1 MERRRVIGKVVP
13 MTDEIYIERAATTG
27 RAAAASFEELLTF
40 ERLLADLS
48 ASFANVSGDQLETE
62 IESALRQLQAFLG
75 FDRSNFVEF
84 TADGWATVLCS
95 VARDGVE
102 RYPPGPAPA
111 FLSWYLGQVRA
122 GKIMNVR
129 SFDDLPPEAIEQTEY
144 RRRSGIRSS
153 LGIPLRVGG
162 RVVGLI
168 NFSAF
173 RSTRDWPDDL
183 IARLKIVGEV
193 IAQALVRRRSAA
205 SLEELLTFE
214 RLLADLS
221 ASFANVSG
229 DQLETEIDSALRQLQ
244 TFLGFDRSNFFEF
257 TADGWATILCS
268 VARNGVEGYPTGP
281 APHFLSWYLAQ
292 IRSEK
297 VMRLRSLDD
306 LPPEAVEAIEYRRRS
321 GIRSSLGIP
330 LRVGGRIVGFI
341 NFSAFRSTREWPDDL
356 ISRLKIVGEVMAQAL
371 VRKRSEAALQASE
384 GLWRSMFEASNL
396 GITVIDQDLHYVATN
411 SAFQTM
417 LGYADYEL
425 QTLTPLDLTVDDDR
439 EAAKI
444 RIAELQR
451 GERHHYDAVKQYR
464 HKDGTVIWGHSYLS
478 ALRDA
483 ESGPKMLVGTVI
495 DVTESKRAQDA
506 LRAAQST
513 LARITRLTTM
523 HEVTASI
530 AHEVN
535 QPLAAIV
542 ANGNAALRWLRRA
555 PPEVAEA
562 AENVNQIISDG
573 HRASRVVASIRGMF
587 NKDEHAKV
595 FLDVNEVIQ
604 EVVELLHGELN
615 SRRVSV
621 RTDLSRDLP
630 LTSADRVQLQQVVLN
645 LIMNAGEAMSA
656 MPDGSRI
663 LKISSE
669 RGQPDEVVIAVED
682 SGPGIDP
689 KNVDRIFDAF
699 FTTKS
704 QGMGMGLSICRSIV
718 ESHGGRLW
726 TSARRPHGSI
736 FYVTL
741 PSAAADHA
749 RAG

>member
-1 MERRRVIGKVVP
+1 
-13 MTDEIYIERAATTG
+13 
-27 RAAAASFEELLTF
+27 
-40 ERLLADLS
+40 
-48 ASFANVSGDQLETE
+48 
-62 IESALRQLQAFLG
+62 
-75 FDRSNFVEF
+75 
-84 TADGWATVLCS
+84 
-95 VARDGVE
+95 
-102 RYPPGPAPA
+102 
-111 FLSWYLGQVRA
+111 
-122 GKIMNVR
+122 
-129 SFDDLPPEAIEQTEY
+129 
-144 RRRSGIRSS
+144 
-153 LGIPLRVGG
+153 
-162 RVVGLI
+162 
-168 NFSAF
+168 
-173 RSTRDWPDDL
+173 
-183 IARLKIVGEV
+183 
-193 IAQALVRRRSAA
+193 
-205 SLEELLTFE
+205 
-214 RLLADLS
+214 
-221 ASFANVSG
+221 
-229 DQLETEIDSALRQLQ
+229 
-244 TFLGFDRSNFFEF
+244 
-257 TADGWATILCS
+257 
-268 VARNGVEGYPTGP
+268 
-281 APHFLSWYLAQ
+281 
-292 IRSEK
+292 
-297 VMRLRSLDD
+297 
-306 LPPEAVEAIEYRRRS
+306 
-321 GIRSSLGIP
+321 
-330 LRVGGRIVGFI
+330 
-341 NFSAFRSTREWPDDL
+341 
-356 ISRLKIVGEVMAQAL
+356 
-371 VRKRSEAALQASE
+371 
-384 GLWRSMFEASNL
+384 
-396 GITVIDQDLHYVATN
+396 
-411 SAFQTM
+411 M
-417 LGYADYEL
+417 LGYAGYEL

-439 EAAKI
+439 EAAKM

-621 RTDLSRDLP
+621 RKDLSRDLP

-663 LKISSE
+663 LKISSK